1 MKIKVISEFIDK
13 YTLEF
18 HKVGEVLDCDES
30 RLAEIESARKG
41 LVTVVNTEPETAE
54 PETAEP
60 ETAEPEKE
68 QKTVGKKKGE

>member
-13 YTLEF
+13 HTLEF

-30 RLAEIESARKG
+30 RFAEIESARKG
-41 LVTVVNTEPETAE
+41 LVTVVNAE
-54 PETAEP
+54 S

>member
-13 YTLEF
+13 HTLEF

-30 RLAEIESARKG
+30 RLAEIESVRKG
-41 LVTVVNTEPETAE
+41 LVTVVNT
-54 PETAEP
+54 EP

>member
-13 YTLEF
+13 HTLEF

-30 RLAEIESARKG
+30 RFAEIESARKG
-41 LVTVVNTEPETAE
+41 LVTVVNAESETAE
-54 PETAEP
+54 S
-60 ETAEPEKE
+60 EKE

>member
-13 YTLEF
+13 HTLEF

-30 RLAEIESARKG
+30 RFAEIESARKG

-54 PETAEP
+54 S

>member
-41 LVTVVNTEPETAE
+41 LVTVVNN
-54 PETAEP
+54 EP

>member
-13 YTLEF
+13 HTLEF

-30 RLAEIESARKG
+30 RFAEIESARKG
-41 LVTVVNTEPETAE
+41 LVTVAN
-54 PETAEP
+54 AEP

>member
-13 YTLEF
+13 HTLEF

-30 RLAEIESARKG
+30 RFAEIESARKG
-41 LVTVVNTEPETAE
+41 LVTVANAE
-54 PETAEP
+54 PETAES
-60 ETAEPEKE
+60 EKE

>member
-13 YTLEF
+13 HTLEF

-30 RLAEIESARKG
+30 RFAEIESARKG
-41 LVTVVNTEPETAE
+41 LVTVANAE
-54 PETAEP
+54 PETAES

>member
-13 YTLEF
+13 HTLEF

-30 RLAEIESARKG
+30 RLAEIESVRKG
-41 LVTVVNTEPETAE
+41 LVTVVN
-54 PETAEP
+54 AEP